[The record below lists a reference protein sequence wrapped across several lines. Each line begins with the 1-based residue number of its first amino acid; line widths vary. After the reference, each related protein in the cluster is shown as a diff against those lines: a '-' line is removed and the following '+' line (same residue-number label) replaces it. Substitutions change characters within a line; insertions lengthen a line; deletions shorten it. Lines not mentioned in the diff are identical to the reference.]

1 MSLQRKDFPTA
12 GGAGQ
17 GGASR
22 CGRQRA
28 LRGTMFGAL
37 LGPERKMGSAMLP
50 TPLSPAVGPEG
61 RLSPDV
67 SRASCL
73 GSGAMSP
80 GARAGAGSGGCE
92 VRSEDCDLALGSSE
106 TDRRYRVP
114 GGLLDPKIVVSI
126 EIGPV
131 RPVLPTA
138 RPPGFN
144 AWGIDRSGDLS
155 FPFAPPRGISRSSQ
169 VRFQN
174 LFFFQGVTPSIR
186 RANPRSR

>member
-1 MSLQRKDFPTA
+1 
-12 GGAGQ
+12 
-17 GGASR
+17 
-22 CGRQRA
+22 
-28 LRGTMFGAL
+28 
-37 LGPERKMGSAMLP
+37 MGSALLP

-80 GARAGAGSGGCE
+80 GARAGAGSVGCE
-92 VRSEDCDLALGSSE
+92 VRSEDCDLALASSE

-138 RPPGFN
+138 RLPGFN
-144 AWGIDRSGDLS
+144 AWGIDRS
-155 FPFAPPRGISRSSQ
+155 
-169 VRFQN
+169 
-174 LFFFQGVTPSIR
+174 
-186 RANPRSR
+186 